1 MSEQNGAQS
10 RPARSLA
17 SISSLFLL
25 CWLTACATTEQQPV
39 QPGVESQQ
47 ALAEA
52 TTAINLTATAEPPL
66 QALSPETVVANRPRS
81 LIYPGTGR
89 FVNTQAAQQTQAVQQ
104 ADGEIKLNFE
114 AADIRDVI
122 KVVFDTLQEN
132 YTIDPRVQGEV
143 TVNTSRSLPRDML
156 IPTLETLLRAN
167 GAALVRTDGLYKIIP
182 ANEAIT
188 GNTSP
193 RLGNNRI
200 GPGYSVRIFPL
211 RYISALEMQKILE
224 PFAPEGGILLVD
236 SSRNL
241 VILAGTAGELD
252 NLQETIDIFDVN
264 WLQGMSVGFYQLENV
279 ESQTLATELEGLFG
293 TGSDLPMAGMF
304 RFVPVNRLNALLVI
318 TPQPEFLREASIWIE
333 RLDGSGGERLY
344 IYEVQNGDAAYLAEV
359 LSSVF
364 DAETSQPA
372 SPSNNGS
379 VAPGLS
385 SSTIGSSSSSS
396 SLGSS
401 SLYVNESDPAFA
413 YQATATPAPQL
424 ATPPTTSQT
433 AARKDRQPAVLG
445 APGAGAAAAGGAV
458 ASGGGTGGD
467 HMSNI
472 RIIADVENNALL
484 IWSNAQNYD
493 KIVGA
498 LRKLDITPRQVL
510 IEVTVAEVSLTGR
523 LAYGLRWFFTNNNI
537 DGRYTGTGA
546 LDLNTNTTVNSVIN
560 SADSAFSY
568 VLAKGDIVRALLEL
582 LASESQVTI
591 LSSPQLLVIDN
602 QDAEIQVGNQQPVR
616 TSTTTT
622 DGGNTTES
630 ISFKDTGVLL
640 KVTPQVNSSGL
651 VTMQILQQVID
662 VGQEI
667 DAATGQRSFF
677 TRRLNSKVAVQT
689 GQTIVL
695 GGLISET
702 KRNDKS
708 GIPVLYKLPV
718 LGPLFGSTDNN
729 SDRTELLVLI
739 TPRVIQDSAEAKRV
753 TDELKRRMKAIEPFI
768 NSSAP

>member
-1 MSEQNGAQS
+1 MSEKNGVQS
-10 RPARSLA
+10 RLVCLLTTIGSLLV
-17 SISSLFLL
+17 LFG
-25 CWLTACATTEQQPV
+25 LTACATTEQPAQSEV
-39 QPGVESQQ
+39 QAQQ
-47 ALAEA
+47 VLALAD
-52 TTAINLTATAEPPL
+52 TTSAINLTATAEGNSF
-66 QALSPETVVANRPRS
+66 QALAPETVTSPRPRA

-89 FVNTQAAQQTQAVQQ
+89 FINPQAAQQPATVPS
-104 ADGEIKLNFE
+104 ADGEVRLNFE

-122 KVVFDTLQEN
+122 KIVFDTLQEN

-143 TVNTSRSLPRDML
+143 TVQTSRPLPRDML
-156 IPTLETLLRAN
+156 IPTLEALLRAN
-167 GAALVRTDGLYKIIP
+167 GAALIRTNDLYKVVP

-188 GNTSP
+188 GNASP
-193 RLGNNRI
+193 RLSNARI

-211 RYISALEMQKILE
+211 RYISALEIQKILE

-241 VILAGTAGELD
+241 IILAGTAEELD
-252 NLQETIDIFDVN
+252 NLQETINIFDVN
-264 WLQGMSVGFYQLENV
+264 WLQGMSVGFYRLENV
-279 ESQTLATELEGLFG
+279 ESQTMATELEGLFG

-304 RFVPVNRLNALLVI
+304 RFVPINRLNAILVI
-318 TPQPEFLREASIWIE
+318 TPQPEFLREASVWIE

-344 IYEVQNGDAAYLAEV
+344 IYEVQNGDAGYLAEV
-359 LSSVF
+359 LSDVF
-364 DAETSQPA
+364 DAESSQPA
-372 SPSNNGS
+372 SPTNTGN
-379 VAPGLS
+379 VAPGLPS
-385 SSTIGSSSSSS
+385 TTIGSSPSSS
-396 SLGSS
+396 SLGNSAF
-401 SLYVNESDPAFA
+401 YVEESDPEFV
-413 YQATATPAPQL
+413 YQATPAPQPQ
-424 ATPPTTSQT
+424 AVPSQ
-433 AARKDRQPAVLG
+433 AAPRNGRQPTVLG
-445 APGAGAAAAGGAV
+445 APGAAATGSI
-458 ASGGGTGGD
+458 ASGTGAGSGGNT
-467 HMSNI
+467 MSNI

-510 IEVTVAEVSLTGR
+510 VEVTVAEVSLTGR

-537 DGRYTGTGA
+537 DGRYTGTGS
-546 LDLNTNTTVNSVIN
+546 LNLNTNTTVNSVIN
-560 SADSAFSY
+560 SANSAFSY
-568 VLAKGDIVRALLEL
+568 VIAKGDIVRALLEV

-677 TRRLNSKVAVQT
+677 TRRINSKVAVQS

-702 KRNDKS
+702 KRNDNS

-718 LGPLFGSTDNN
+718 IGPLFGSTDRN

-739 TPRVIQDSAEAKRV
+739 TPRVIQDSEEANRV
-753 TDELKRRMKAIEPFI
+753 TDELKRRMKTIEPFMGTD
-768 NSSAP
+768 AL